1 MSKFFV
7 KTNQI
12 KEPNIEILGADVNHI
27 KNVLRKNIGEELE
40 ICNKENSNNYI
51 AKIEKI
57 ENNCIT
63 CKIIKIL
70 TNTSEKNV
78 QIHILQGLPKADKM
92 ELVIQKSVELGAY
105 EITPIAMKRCIVKI
119 NAKDESKKIQRWQ
132 KISEV
137 AAKQCGRNIVPK
149 INNIKNIKEVCSIIK
164 DYDIVLVAYEKEK
177 ENKLKTE
184 LQKIKDKTNVKIAV
198 IIGPEGGIEP
208 EEVQRLQQ
216 NGAKVVTLGT
226 RILRTET
233 VALSIIS
240 NITYELEF

>member
-208 EEVQRLQQ
+208 EEVHQLQQ

>member
-57 ENNCIT
+57 ENDCIT

-208 EEVQRLQQ
+208 EEVQQLQQ

>member
-57 ENNCIT
+57 ENDCIT

-70 TNTSEKNV
+70 TNASEKNV

-149 INNIKNIKEVCSIIK
+149 TNNIKNIKEVCSIIK

-208 EEVQRLQQ
+208 EEVQQLQQ

>member
-78 QIHILQGLPKADKM
+78 QIHILQGLPKVDKM

-208 EEVQRLQQ
+208 EEVQQLQQ

>member
-149 INNIKNIKEVCSIIK
+149 TNNIKNIKEVCSIIK

-208 EEVQRLQQ
+208 EEVQQLQQ

>member
-78 QIHILQGLPKADKM
+78 QIHILQGLPKANKM

-198 IIGPEGGIEP
+198 IIGPEGGIEQ
-208 EEVQRLQQ
+208 EEVQQLQQ

>member
-208 EEVQRLQQ
+208 EEVQQLQQ